1 MSFFQKF
8 FQKKITIQDVLLSLE
23 NFSNDVKSLN
33 NVSQISSE
41 FFGVNW
47 KFNLEMYINTMPKDD
62 KEKYLSLFYN
72 VLTFDKALGLW
83 TSAQQVLKG
92 AKTLS
97 ADMIKDIGE
106 YEEYLPKFGVE
117 GVRLLEKFK
126 EKFNFPNVITPKDEN
141 VVEDTKKVEDVVDVN
156 ENESEPETE
165 KVEVQEDVK
174 IAPVSSKILHKV
186 SVKDLKEG
194 VFCKFPHEEKTF
206 EEEKVEPIANNSIDD
221 DWELKN
227 FKMVHNFVSQVR
239 EVMSAISLFKNAQS
253 LEEYPYYGFVIDT
266 IDYLIAQGNKILSI
280 KSNEEIEK
288 YFPAGAK
295 EVEDIISF
303 YTKQKQDEVVMPVEM
318 KSDEKDK
325 KEYEIIED

>member
-106 YEEYLPKFGVE
+106 YEKYLPKFGVE

-126 EKFNFPNVITPKDEN
+126 EKFNFPNVITQKDEN
-141 VVEDTKKVEDVVDVN
+141 VVDVN
-156 ENESEPETE
+156 ENESEAEAK
-165 KVEVQEDVK
+165 KVEVQEDVR

-186 SVKDLKEG
+186 SVKDLEEG
-194 VFCKFPHEEKTF
+194 VFCKFPREEKTF
-206 EEEKVEPIANNSIDD
+206 EEEKVEPIVNNSIDD

>member
-117 GVRLLEKFK
+117 GVRLLERFK

-141 VVEDTKKVEDVVDVN
+141 IVEDTKKVEDVVDVK

-186 SVKDLKEG
+186 SVKDLEEG
-194 VFCKFPHEEKTF
+194 VFCKFPREEKTF
-206 EEEKVEPIANNSIDD
+206 EEEKVEPIVNNSRDD

-295 EVEDIISF
+295 EV
-303 YTKQKQDEVVMPVEM
+303 KVVMPVEM

>member
-117 GVRLLEKFK
+117 
-126 EKFNFPNVITPKDEN
+126 
-141 VVEDTKKVEDVVDVN
+141 DTKKVEDVVDVN
-156 ENESEPETE
+156 ENESEAEAK

-174 IAPVSSKILHKV
+174 TTPVSSKILHKV
-186 SVKDLKEG
+186 SVKDLEEG